1 MSVLTVVQ
9 NGKSKKI
16 EFEGPHE
23 LNDLLKTTD
32 VHVSQPCGGRGVCGK
47 CTVFVNGNRELA
59 CKYIVDSDAV
69 VVLPKEE
76 IVSIIGMDETNKVT
90 ENVCLCLDIGTTT
103 LALALVSKD
112 DKKIIKYIT
121 DVNPQRKFGA
131 DVISRIECCMEYGV
145 SNLQQSLNDK
155 LKVMVSKLLEN
166 TGIEK
171 ADEMFVAGNTTML
184 HSFFGIDCS
193 SLGVSP
199 YKPQFIKKKICTG
212 ESLGFKNIKQIES
225 LPGISAFVG
234 ADIVAGLGYVGEELS
249 DSGYSLLVDLGTNA
263 EIVLFGKNKYYA
275 TSAAAGPCFEGA
287 NISCGMSASEGAIYS
302 YSDGK
307 YNVIGN
313 KEPIG
318 ICATG
323 LIDIISELIKKNIID
338 ESGYMDDDFEITK
351 NVKLTT
357 KDIRE
362 FQLAKSAVIS
372 AIKCLIKFADIT
384 FDDIENMYV
393 AGGFSD
399 KLDVKN
405 ATHLGLFPEEL
416 MGKFRAVNNT
426 SLLGTVKYS
435 YEHNNL
441 DKIAQQSEYVDLGK
455 DETFSEM
462 FFENMS
468 F

>member
-1 MSVLTVVQ
+1 MQQTKQKKKSSSFYKQGGYNPNNWWKPGQPITEQDYKLLDRVRVFYSE
-9 NGKSKKI
+9 NGYTPTKA
-16 EFEGPHE
+16 
-23 LNDLLKTTD
+23 DM
-32 VHVSQPCGGRGVCGK
+32 
-47 CTVFVNGNRELA
+47 A
-59 CKYIVDSDAV
+59 
-69 VVLPKEE
+69 
-76 IVSIIGMDETNKVT
+76 
-90 ENVCLCLDIGTTT
+90 DIG
-103 LALALVSKD
+103 
-112 DKKIIKYIT
+112 Y
-121 DVNPQRKFGA
+121 
-131 DVISRIECCMEYGV
+131 V
-145 SNLQQSLNDK
+145 SNLKSRFRIWKNVIIAAGLPDIN
-155 LKVMVSKLLEN
+155 SAEN
-166 TGIEK
+166 QKKRIEK
-171 ADEMFVAGNTTML
+171 QNEA
-184 HSFFGIDCS
+184 
-193 SLGVSP
+193 
-199 YKPQFIKKKICTG
+199 
-212 ESLGFKNIKQIES
+212 
-225 LPGISAFVG
+225 
-234 ADIVAGLGYVGEELS
+234 
-249 DSGYSLLVDLGTNA
+249 
-263 EIVLFGKNKYYA
+263 
-275 TSAAAGPCFEGA
+275 
-287 NISCGMSASEGAIYS
+287 
-302 YSDGK
+302 
-307 YNVIGN
+307 
-313 KEPIG
+313 
-318 ICATG
+318 
-323 LIDIISELIKKNIID
+323 KKNIID